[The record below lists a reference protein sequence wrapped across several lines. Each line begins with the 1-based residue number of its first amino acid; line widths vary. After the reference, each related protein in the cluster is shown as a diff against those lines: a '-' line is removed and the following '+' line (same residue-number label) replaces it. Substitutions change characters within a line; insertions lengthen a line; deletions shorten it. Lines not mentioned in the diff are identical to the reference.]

1 MRNALLV
8 LLFLLPVSIVS
19 YAQADKLMDEL
30 NDGVPVKGEKINAT
44 FKATRIIDGTS
55 VENLGAGVLDFRIS
69 HRFGQINQGYQNF
82 YGLDNATTRI
92 GLDYGIKSWLM
103 VGIGH
108 SAFNKDVDGSL
119 KLKLL
124 AQKTTGMPITLS
136 FASSISA
143 ETQKTPTFY
152 PSYENI
158 DSVKVLFSDRLCYT
172 SQLLIGRKFSERL
185 SLQLSPTWVHYN
197 IVESS
202 TSDNNTFALG
212 MGGRFKLT
220 KRMAITAEYFY
231 RLNNTNLQFTG
242 MPTYNSFSLG
252 IDIETGGHVF
262 QLMVTNSQGLT
273 DRTFIGETT
282 DSWNK
287 GALHVGFNVSRVF
300 TVVKPKG
307 FKANDEKAW

>member
-1 MRNALLV
+1 
-8 LLFLLPVSIVS
+8 
-19 YAQADKLMDEL
+19 
-30 NDGVPVKGEKINAT
+30 
-44 FKATRIIDGTS
+44 
-55 VENLGAGVLDFRIS
+55 
-69 HRFGQINQGYQNF
+69 
-82 YGLDNATTRI
+82 
-92 GLDYGIKSWLM
+92 
-103 VGIGH
+103 
-108 SAFNKDVDGSL
+108 
-119 KLKLL
+119 
-124 AQKTTGMPITLS
+124 MPITLS